1 MDKRRKLPLA
11 ALRAF
16 EATARHGRFTLAAS
30 ELGVTHGAISKH
42 VSQLE
47 AHIGVPL
54 FKGARNQPTL
64 TDEGKIFSY
73 ALTAAFDQ
81 IDDAVRIISKRGT
94 GVLDVACVSTLA
106 MRWLIP
112 RLQDFSGKYPQYDVR
127 LVTDDRQTGGKTRR
141 MVDVEILVVPPDVA
155 LRDGSSVLFKEQLG
169 LVYAS
174 SLGHEIAG
182 KQQLAAQLPR
192 LETRTRPSVWTEW
205 TKLVGQERRQWN
217 QASKVFDHYHLTIE
231 AALSG
236 LGAAIVPWHLVIN
249 EIEQN
254 RLVAPWGFFLS
265 EYRYVVRSGH
275 AGNRKVN
282 AFIDWLKAETASLR
296 SSTESE

>member
-16 EATARHGRFTLAAS
+16 EATARHGRFTLAAN

-81 IDDAVRIISKRGT
+81 IDDAVRIISKRGA
-94 GVLDVACVSTLA
+94 GVLDVACLSTLA

-112 RLQDFSGKYPQYDVR
+112 RLQNFAERYPQYDVR
-127 LVTDDRQTGGKTRR
+127 LATDDRQTRR
-141 MVDVEILVVPPDVA
+141 LVDVDIFVVPPDVSI
-155 LRDGSSVLFKEQLG
+155 RDGSSFLFKEQLG
-169 LVYAS
+169 LVFSS
-174 SLGHEIAG
+174 SLRNSTIDDQHVAG
-182 KQQLAAQLPR
+182 TLPR

-205 TKLVGQERRQWN
+205 TRLVGQERRQWN
-217 QASKVFDHYHLTIE
+217 KASKVFDHYHLTIE

-236 LGAAIVPWHLVIN
+236 LGAAIVPLHLVTS
-249 EIEQN
+249 EIEQD
-254 RLVAPWGFFLS
+254 RLVAPWGFFVS
-265 EYRYVVRSGH
+265 EYRYVVRAQH
-275 AGNRKVN
+275 AAKRKIN
-282 AFIDWLKAETASLR
+282 LFIEWLQSETASLR
-296 SSTESE
+296 DTRD